1 MIPDLRD
8 KFNAEFRQ
16 QTYDAFT
23 KDIDESYRHSLEF
36 RVSETPL
43 FLSDRLARKLIE
55 AAYGVF
61 SVVQESDYKEKVRQA
76 IPPGMSVANENEHTT
91 FLQVDFAICKNDD
104 GEFIPQLIELQGFPS
119 LYCYQHYF
127 DRKLREYFSIPEDFT
142 PFFSGLDTDSY
153 KEFLGKILLGDS
165 APENVVL
172 LEIEPEKQ
180 KTRIDFYLCEEYY
193 GIKAVCVTKVIQRGN
208 KLYYQHDGKE
218 IPIERI
224 YHRFIFDE
232 LIRSDIRTGFRWDDE
247 DLEVTWVGH
256 PNWFFK
262 ISKYTLPFIKSKY
275 CPPCHFLKDLTEYP
289 ADLENYVLKPLFS
302 FAGLGVEID
311 VTPGLLN
318 SIKIRSN
325 YILQKKIE
333 YAPLIKTPDE
343 YSRGEVRM
351 MFVWD
356 KEPLLV
362 NNLLR
367 LSKGKMMG
375 VDFNKNKTWVGSS
388 LAYHR
393 R

>member
-1 MIPDLRD
+1 MIPDIRE
-8 KFNAEFRQ
+8 KFNAEFEQ
-16 QTYDAFT
+16 QTYDAFI
-23 KDIDESYRHSLEF
+23 KDINESYRHSLGF

-43 FLSDRLARKLIE
+43 FLSDFLSNRLVE
-55 AAYGVF
+55 AAHEIF
-61 SVVQESDYKEKVRQA
+61 SVVQQKDYKKKVKYA
-76 IPPGMSVANENEHTT
+76 IPPGMAVANEDKHTT
-91 FLQVDFAICKNDD
+91 FLQIDFAICKDEQ

-119 LYCYQHYF
+119 LYCYQHYV
-127 DRKLREYFSIPEDFT
+127 DRKLREYFPIPEGFK
-142 PFFSGLDTDSY
+142 PFFSGLENDSY
-153 KEFLGKILLGDS
+153 KQLLGQILLGDS
-165 APENVVL
+165 DPENVVL

-193 GIKAVCVTKVIQRGN
+193 GIRPVCVSKVIHRGN
-208 KLYYQHDGKE
+208 KLYYQHKGRE

-232 LIRSDIRTGFRWDDE
+232 LMRSNIQTSFRWDDE
-247 DLEVTWVGH
+247 TLDLKWVGH

-262 ISKYTLPFIKSKY
+262 ISKYTLPLIHSKY
-275 CPPCHFLKDLTEYP
+275 CPPCYFLKDLSEYP

-302 FAGLGVEID
+302 FAGLGVEIEVSGEFLD
-311 VTPGLLN
+311 
-318 SIKIRSN
+318 SIKDRRN

-333 YAPLIKTPDE
+333 YVP
-343 YSRGEVRM
+343 M

-356 KEPLLV
+356 DKPVLV

-393 R
+393 W